1 MNHEQKFLKKIRNA
15 EAKLAYASPK
25 RAASLTVKI
34 VKWKTSSYI
43 RKKHGD

>member
-34 VKWKTSSYI
+34 VKWKTSYI
-43 RKKHGD
+43 RKKQSD